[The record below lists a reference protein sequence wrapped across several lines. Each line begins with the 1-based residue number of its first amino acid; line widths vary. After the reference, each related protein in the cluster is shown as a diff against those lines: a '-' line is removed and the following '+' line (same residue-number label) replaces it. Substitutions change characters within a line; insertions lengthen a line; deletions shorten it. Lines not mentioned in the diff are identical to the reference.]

1 MRVKIENEVSQS
13 CLTLR
18 EPMDCSNQDLSLV
31 LD

>member
-13 CLTLR
+13 CLTLH